1 MRQLFNLLLALASSA
16 AAANAHGEELE
27 WQAQWIG
34 AGASSNGP
42 NQWLAFRKSFDV
54 NAVPEP
60 ARTRIAVD
68 SKYWLWVNGRQVVFE
83 GGLKR
88 GPTPADTYFDEIDL
102 SARLRRGRNT
112 VAVLVWY
119 FGKDGFSHKSS
130 GRAGFIFQADLGDR
144 TVVSDRSWKA
154 VVHPAF
160 GRTDEPHPNFRLPE
174 SNIRFDARQD
184 LPGWEQPGFDDRAW
198 PAARELGQPPAGPWN
213 RLVRRPIP
221 MWRNYGLRSYVNAD
235 DLPRTS
241 DGSAIVARLPYNAQ
255 VSPYLEVESE
265 AGHTIDIRTDHY
277 LGGGPP
283 NVRAEYITRDGR
295 QAYEN
300 PGWMNGHA
308 VHYTIPAGARILALK
323 YRETGY
329 DTEIAGRFECDDPF
343 LNRLWQK
350 AARTLYVTMR
360 DTYLDCPDRE
370 RAQWWGDVVHE
381 LGEAFYALD
390 TRSAGLAR
398 KGILEL
404 IAWQRDDGTI
414 YSPIPAGNW
423 DKELPLQMLNSV
435 GYYGFWTYC
444 RYSGDVTT
452 IRIVYPG
459 LRRYLEQWV
468 PGADGLVVPRRG
480 GWTWGDWG
488 SNKDMTVLYNTW
500 YYLALRGQLEMAGLL
515 QLSED
520 AAVVRKKM
528 KGIEGGFN
536 RTYWNGEAYRSPGYE
551 GETDDRA
558 QALAVVAGLAQPDQ
572 FDAIRAVL
580 TEEYHC
586 SPYMEKYVLEALY
599 LMRFGADAVTRMKKR
614 YAEAVEHPSTTLG
627 EHWSPDDARGT
638 KNHGWSG
645 GPLTLLSQYAA
656 GIAPTGLGYETYHV
670 MPQMGPLEE
679 IRATVPSAKG
689 EIALELQRTNK
700 VLTLDLTSPAGTT
713 ATIGIPKALGS
724 IAAVSVNGVVVHET
738 GLQTGALKGLDH
750 QGEEDHYTL
759 FRVAPGG
766 WSFRAEFQ

>member
-1 MRQLFNLLLALASSA
+1 MGSIRMRQLFSLLLALASSA
-16 AAANAHGEELE
+16 AAANAYGEEPE
-27 WQAQWIG
+27 WQAQWIA
-34 AGASSNGP
+34 AGASSSGP

-54 NAVPEP
+54 DAVPE
-60 ARTRIAVD
+60 AASTRIAVD

-88 GPTPADTYFDEIDL
+88 GPTPTDTYFDEIDL
-102 SARLRRGRNT
+102 SAHLRRGHNT

-130 GRAGFIFQADLGDR
+130 GRAGLVFQTDLGDR
-144 TVVSDRSWKA
+144 TVVSDRTWKA
-154 VVHPAF
+154 IVHPAF
-160 GRTDEPHPNFRLPE
+160 DRTDAPHPNSRLPE

-198 PAARELGQPPAGPWN
+198 PSAREMGQPPVGPWN
-213 RLVRRPIP
+213 RLFRRPIP
-221 MWRNYGLRSYVNAD
+221 MWKNHGLRSYVNAD

-255 VSPYLEVESE
+255 VSPCLEVESE

-277 LGGGPP
+277 RGGGPP
-283 NVRAEYITRDGR
+283 NVRAEYITRDGW

-300 PGWMNGHA
+300 PGWMNGHS
-308 VHYTIPAGARILALK
+308 VHYTIPAGTRILALG

-329 DTEIAGRFECDDPF
+329 ATEVTGRFECDDPF
-343 LNRLWQK
+343 LNQLWQK
-350 AARTLYVTMR
+350 AVRTLYVTMR
-360 DTYLDCPDRE
+360 DTYMDCPDRE

-381 LGEAFYALD
+381 LGEAFYSLD
-390 TRSAGLAR
+390 MRSAGLAR

-414 YSPIPAGNW
+414 YSPVPAGNW
-423 DKELPLQMLNSV
+423 NKELPLQMLNSV

-444 RYSGDVTT
+444 LYSGDVTT
-452 IRIVYPG
+452 VRVVYPG
-459 LRRYLEQWV
+459 VKRYLEQWEL
-468 PGADGLVVPRRG
+468 GTDGLVVPRRG

-488 SNKDMTVLYNTW
+488 RNKDMTVLYNGW
-500 YYLALRGQLEMAGLL
+500 YYLALKGQLEMAELL
-515 QLSED
+515 QHSDD

-528 KGIEGGFN
+528 KSIEAGFN
-536 RTYWNGEAYRSPGYE
+536 RTFWNGAAYRSPGYE

-599 LMRFGADAVTRMKKR
+599 LMRFEEDAVSRMKKR
-614 YAEAVEHPSTTLG
+614 YAEAVEHPGTTLG
-627 EHWSPDDARGT
+627 EHWSPDARGT
-638 KNHGWSG
+638 WNHAWSG

-670 MPQMGPLEE
+670 KPKMGPLKE
-679 IRATVPSAKG
+679 IRATVPSVRGRYRATG
-689 EIALELQRTNK
+689 YSPLQWPPCVPCYAQEL
-700 VLTLDLTSPAGTT
+700 P
-713 ATIGIPKALGS
+713 
-724 IAAVSVNGVVVHET
+724 
-738 GLQTGALKGLDH
+738 
-750 QGEEDHYTL
+750 
-759 FRVAPGG
+759 
-766 WSFRAEFQ
+766 